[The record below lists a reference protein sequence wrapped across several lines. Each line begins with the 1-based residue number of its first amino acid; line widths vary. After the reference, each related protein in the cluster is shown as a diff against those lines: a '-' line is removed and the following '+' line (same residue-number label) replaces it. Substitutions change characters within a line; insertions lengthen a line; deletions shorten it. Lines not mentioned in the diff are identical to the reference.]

1 MMLFCRLL
9 LYSCFSVVIL
19 GCGSPVKQCPPL
31 QYRYGDQL
39 IQFPITV
46 EQAKRNYGAP
56 FDLRNVITDHPDYE
70 QSTVIVYYSNYQR
83 DTDSVSTSD
92 TYRSVYAVTINK
104 PVQPDSVRRK
114 LSADFKKP
122 FHKKRWDSSEWS
134 EDYYVL
140 RINGCHVV
148 LIHRSFTTFSPE
160 RPWVITFG
168 YDFTDVEAERF
179 VRRGGNINAFSDYL
193 K

>member
-1 MMLFCRLL
+1 MLLIRLL
-9 LYSCFSVVIL
+9 LYGCLPVVIL

-31 QYRYGDQL
+31 EYRYGKQL
-39 IQFPITV
+39 IRFPVTV

-56 FDLRNVITDHPDYE
+56 FDLRNVATDQPDYE
-70 QSTVIVYYSNYQR
+70 QSTVIVYYANYQR

-92 TYRSVYAVTINK
+92 TYRSVYAVTINR
-104 PVQPDSVRRK
+104 PIQPDSLRQM
-114 LSADFKKP
+114 LSTDFKKP
-122 FHKKRWDSSEWS
+122 FGKKRWRSPEWS
-134 EDYYVL
+134 EDYHVL
-140 RINGCHVV
+140 RINECHVV
-148 LIHRSFTTFSPE
+148 LIHRSFTTSSPE

-168 YDFTDVEAERF
+168 YDFTDAEAERF

>member
-1 MMLFCRLL
+1 MMFGRLL
-9 LYSCFSVVIL
+9 LYSCFSLVVL
-19 GCGSPVKQCPPL
+19 GCESPVKQCPPL
-31 QYRYGDQL
+31 QYRYGKQL

-56 FDLRNVITDHPDYE
+56 FDLRNVITDHPVYE
-70 QSTVIVYYSNYQR
+70 KSTLIVYYANYQR
-83 DTDSVSTSD
+83 DTDSTAAND

-104 PVQPDSVRRK
+104 PVQPDSVRLK

-122 FHKKRWDSSEWS
+122 VNKKRWSSSEWS
-134 EDYYVL
+134 EDYYML
-140 RINGCHVV
+140 RINECNVV
-148 LIHRSFTTFSPE
+148 LIHRSFTSTTPE
-160 RPWVITFG
+160 RPWVVTFG

-179 VRRGGNINAFSDYL
+179 VRRWGDISAFDDYL